1 MSTVTSIENGFS
13 NSALR
18 IPFRLFWLNC
28 GHCLSDRNVTDAK
41 VGDAFQCER
50 CFAEHALMPMLRD
63 SIQDPAY
70 SHSRA
75 RPTGRDRNHRTTYSI
90 TLYHRD
96 PTSPSGV
103 TAAGT
108 GPESIVAPLLAEL
121 RKGGALSPTES
132 R

>member
-1 MSTVTSIENGFS
+1 MSTVISIEDGFS

-18 IPFRLFWLNC
+18 IPFRLFWLDC
-28 GHCLSDRNVTDAK
+28 GHCLDRDDAK
-41 VGDAFQCER
+41 VGDTFECER
-50 CFAEHALMPMLRD
+50 CFAERALIPAIRKA
-63 SIQDPAY
+63 IQHPAY

-96 PTSPSGV
+96 AESPSGV
-103 TAAGT
+103 TAAGG

-121 RKGGALSPTES
+121 RKGGALSPTEP